1 MFEKEK
7 RNHIR
12 INSINLLN
20 YVYFDEDMKEES
32 QGMGRTLNVSE
43 AGLMLETNR
52 SFKVNREVSLNIG
65 LEEELLSINGTVIFT
80 NSDASGL
87 SNSGIQFRSLSENE
101 LDRLKD
107 YIEASLAE
115 D

>member
-7 RNHIR
+7 RNHTR
-12 INSINLLN
+12 VNSINLLN
-20 YVYFDEDMKEES
+20 YVCFDEEMNEEY

-43 AGLMLETNR
+43 AGLLLETNR

-80 NSDASGL
+80 NTDASGF
-87 SNSGIQFRSLSENE
+87 SNSGIQFSNLNE
-101 LDRLKD
+101 AESNRLKD
-107 YIEASLAE
+107 FISAYQ